1 MKITTKTGDDGFT
14 SLLGGKRV
22 SKASCF
28 IEAVGDLDELNSFLG
43 WVKSEKK
50 AGAELIKLV
59 ERVQDNLYRMMAV
72 IGSGLKCPKNVAEIG
87 ESDVEFIGE
96 EILKR
101 QKNVEKLRK
110 FVVPGG
116 GELSS
121 RLHIARSVC
130 RRAERSLIMMKEELL
145 PEKEVGLG
153 ERNKAD
159 VKLAGDAGLTE
170 SLKYLNRL
178 SDLLFILGVA
188 KSAKT

>member
-1 MKITTKTGDDGFT
+1 MMIITKVMKITTKTGDDGFT

-28 IEAVGDLDELNSFLG
+28 IEAVGELDELNSFLG

-50 AGAELIKLV
+50 AGAEITKLIDKI
-59 ERVQDNLYRMMAV
+59 QNDLYRMMAV
-72 IGSGLKCPKNVAEIG
+72 IGSGLKCPKNVAKIG
-87 ESDVEFIGE
+87 ESDVEFLGK

-101 QKNVEKLRK
+101 QGSVEKLRG
-110 FVVPGG
+110 FVPPGG

-130 RRAERSLIMMKEELL
+130 RRSERSLVKIT
-145 PEKEVGLG
+145 
-153 ERNKAD
+153 AD
-159 VKLAGDAGLTE
+159 YLFTGKLAE

-178 SDLLFILGVA
+178 SDLLFILA
-188 KSAKT
+188 YSFLSNK